1 LVVRAF
7 MTKPAAVD
15 LLVPI
20 WQRVLKRSSVS
31 VEEDFFEV
39 GGNPLLA
46 RELFAE
52 VSRTCGREISPLM
65 ICQAPTILALAALL
79 EQRTS
84 FQLSPLVL
92 LKPGSEKPPVFIT
105 HGIGGSM
112 VDFFQLARE
121 VQMPHPIYG
130 LQAKGL
136 DGVGEPLR
144 SVEDMAEFNLEAIG
158 QVQTQGPYYFVGY
171 SLGGLVMLEMAQR
184 LRERGEKIGLLAMID
199 SYPHAR
205 YLSRGQRLRL
215 LARRARRLM
224 SEMKQVTRG
233 KDSRTYTELRF
244 RGSEN
249 SLRDGSTGRTP
260 GFSFA
265 EAAERVRQKT
275 ELAWASYQPRFYN
288 GKIRFVRSAIRS
300 FLPDDPVAI
309 WSRLAAEF
317 ETEIAPGDHVG
328 MVATHFETLA
338 SVLADFLSE
347 SFSTGLSSGPDGAK

>member
-1 LVVRAF
+1 
-7 MTKPAAVD
+7 MTNTLAVE

-52 VSRTCGREISPLM
+52 ISRIYGQEVSPLM
-65 ICQAPTILALAALL
+65 ICQASTILALAALL
-79 EQRTS
+79 ERPTPL
-84 FQLSPLVL
+84 QLSPLVL
-92 LKPGSEKPPVFIT
+92 LKRGSEKPPVFIT

-112 VDFFQLARE
+112 VDFFQMARQ
-121 VQMPHPIYG
+121 VQTPHPIYG

-136 DGVGEPLR
+136 DGMGEPLR
-144 SVEDMAEFNLEAIG
+144 SVEDMAEFNLDAIS

-184 LRERGEKIGLLAMID
+184 LREEGEQIGLLAMFD

-215 LARRARRLM
+215 LARRAKRRI
-224 SEMKQVTRG
+224 SDMKRVSRG
-233 KDSRTYTELRF
+233 NDPQLRQEE
-244 RGSEN
+244 G
-249 SLRDGSTGRTP
+249 P
-260 GFSFA
+260 GPPTATFLA
-265 EAAERVRQKT
+265 QAAERVRQQA
-275 ELAWASYQPRFYN
+275 ELAHADYRPQFYN
-288 GKIRFVRSAIRS
+288 GKIKFVRAAVLS

-317 ETEIAPGDHVG
+317 ETETAPGDHVG
-328 MVATHFETLA
+328 MVATHFEILA
-338 SVLADFLSE
+338 LVLARYLSE
-347 SFSTGLSSGPDGAK
+347 SSSQGLSAGPEGSK